1 MLCNLSVNYSS
12 AVVTAYEN
20 DSEDESDTVDNN
32 KFVDDGYGEEDI
44 TATNNTTEQIELS
57 DAAIIPIQSSCSE
70 QSADQT

>member
-1 MLCNLSVNYSS
+1 MLCNLSVNHSS